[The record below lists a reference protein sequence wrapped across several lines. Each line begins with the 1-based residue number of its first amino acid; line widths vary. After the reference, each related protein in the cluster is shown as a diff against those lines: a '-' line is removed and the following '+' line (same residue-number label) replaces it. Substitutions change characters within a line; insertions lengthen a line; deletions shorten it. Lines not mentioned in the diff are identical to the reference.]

1 MGVVVDAVMLVA
13 PTCGR
18 EIFELVQQILF
29 EATFV
34 LIQHERGRRVRQLG
48 DEQPV
53 LDAGFA
59 NRVKYLVGDVDDL
72 ALLSRREAELL
83 EPSLHS
89 RPKLEFRFAYFN
101 VSTNRDGAKMRVLV
115 TGGAGFIGSH
125 LVDTLLARGDAVTV
139 LDNLSSG
146 TLNNLKI
153 HMDNPALRFVQGDI
167 RDAGAVERALTDVD
181 AVIHEAAVISVPLSI
196 KDPELA
202 HSVNVEGTLAL
213 LKASLKRGVKR
224 FIYASSCAVYGEQAE
239 FPISENAPLKPLS
252 PYASSKLAAEKNCL
266 AFHEREGLETV
277 CLRYFNVY
285 GPRQTGEYA
294 GVMTKF
300 MERLCANKSPI
311 IYGDGEQTRDFVY
324 VSDVVD
330 ATLLALERGGA
341 VGEVIN
347 IGTGKETNINE
358 LCELFLGLAGKT
370 HLKPVHEA
378 WQAGDIKRS
387 QADISK
393 ARKLLGFEPKVRLED
408 GVQRLLESIE
418 GLEKS

>member
-13 PTCGR
+13 PTQGR

-29 EATFV
+29 EATLV
-34 LIQHERGRRVRQLG
+34 LVQHERGRRVRQLG

-53 LDAGFA
+53 LDTRFA

-83 EPSLHS
+83 EPSLHLH
-89 RPKLEFRFAYFN
+89 PKLEFRFAYFN

-196 KDPELA
+196 EDPKLA
-202 HSVNVEGTLAL
+202 HSVNVEGTQAL
-213 LKASLKRGVKR
+213 LKASLKRGAKR
-224 FIYASSCAVYGEQAE
+224 FIHASSCAVYGEQAKL
-239 FPISENAPLKPLS
+239 PISEDAPLKPLS
-252 PYASSKLAAEKNCL
+252 PYASSKLVAEQSCRTFYEL
-266 AFHEREGLETV
+266 EGLETV

-285 GPRQTGEYA
+285 GARQTGEYA

-300 MERLCANKSPI
+300 MERLRANQPPV
-311 IYGDGEQTRDFVY
+311 IYGDGEQTRDFIY
-324 VSDVVD
+324 VGDVVD
-330 ATLLALERGGA
+330 ATLLALERD
-341 VGEVIN
+341 EVAGKTLN
-347 IGTGKETNINE
+347 VGTGRTTSINE
-358 LCELFLGLAGKT
+358 LCGIFLRLTGKT
-370 HLKPVHEA
+370 GLKPTHEA
-378 WQAGDIKRS
+378 PRSGDIRHS
-387 QADISK
+387 QADIAK
-393 ARKLLGFEPKVRLED
+393 VRKLLGYGPKVSLEQ
-408 GVQRLLESIE
+408 GVEKLLRTL
-418 GLEKS
+418 GVTKL